1 MSFRP
6 HILIVL
12 LVGVLLPFGCHH
24 KKKAVVKN
32 KATIAQTKKAP
43 AAKTKTNSETPH
55 LTHAAVLHEKL
66 GVSEKEIANS
76 KLLVF
81 VDDWYGVPYKY
92 GGCLKTGIDCSCFTN
107 LLCEKVYNLKVA
119 RQAGDMYKESK
130 KITEDEL
137 KEGDLV
143 FFKIGGS
150 SVSHVGVYLKSKM
163 FVHSSTSKGVI
174 INSMDEAYYRKY
186 FHAGGRIRQL

>member
-1 MSFRP
+1 MSFRS
-6 HILIVL
+6 HTLIT
-12 LVGVLLPFGCHH
+12 LVAFVLLPFGCHH
-24 KKKAVVKN
+24 QKKAAVKKKA
-32 KATIAQTKKAP
+32 TITQTKKVTETP
-43 AAKTKTNSETPH
+43 KTNPDTPR
-55 LTHAAVLHEKL
+55 LTHAGVLHEKL
-66 GVSEKEIANS
+66 GLSEKDIAKS

-92 GGCLKTGIDCSCFTN
+92 GGCQKTGIDCSCFTN

-143 FFKIGGS
+143 FFKIGGN

-174 INSMDEAYYRKY
+174 INSMNEAYYRKY
-186 FHAGGRIRQL
+186 FHAGGRVRQL